1 MIYQAVLNSQNPH
14 SQIRNLQFDNS
25 SMKRYL
31 YCVAE
36 HVSNFPGQVVGIA
49 EHEVELVTIEG
60 LVVVTS
66 KFEGDVV
73 PLTRDNVLLHESVV
87 RRVFATTTPLPF
99 RFGTLVR
106 QQVLNSYINA
116 RRPALIE
123 RLLTVQNCVELSV
136 KIIWSN
142 WSERRQTRLQSS
154 SQPDESGP
162 GSSFL
167 KSKREELFGNQELG
181 EQAKEI
187 SEWLGDRLKRFVR
200 QQKISVEPQQK
211 LVLSSSYLVGRDF
224 ETGFR
229 SELEALRAERP
240 ELHFLVSGPW
250 PPYTFANIDLEF
262 KT

>member
-1 MIYQAVLNSQNPH
+1 
-14 SQIRNLQFDNS
+14 
-25 SMKRYL
+25 
-31 YCVAE
+31 
-36 HVSNFPGQVVGIA
+36 
-49 EHEVELVTIEG
+49 
-60 LVVVTS
+60 
-66 KFEGDVV
+66 
-73 PLTRDNVLLHESVV
+73 
-87 RRVFATTTPLPF
+87 
-99 RFGTLVR
+99 
-106 QQVLNSYINA
+106 
-116 RRPALIE
+116 LIE